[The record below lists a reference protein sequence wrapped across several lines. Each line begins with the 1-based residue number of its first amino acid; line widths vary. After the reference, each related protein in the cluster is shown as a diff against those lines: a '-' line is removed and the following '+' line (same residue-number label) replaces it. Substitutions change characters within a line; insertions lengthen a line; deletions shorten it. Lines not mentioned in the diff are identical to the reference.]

1 MYIHVVV
8 SSHVKGNLV
17 MKSYFGGRV
26 EVFPSY
32 AGKKICGRKQI
43 IKPLNQIRPD
53 EDEVL
58 DALIGYGLIIWMS
71 ARMSTVLPSV
81 KYEAVQS
88 NQVRLVNGHSNR
100 LICLSIRSTRRL
112 LLRTGVKS
120 SPIIMM
126 TK

>member
-1 MYIHVVV
+1 
-8 SSHVKGNLV
+8 
-17 MKSYFGGRV
+17 MKMKCTFAR
-26 EVFPSY
+26 
-32 AGKKICGRKQI
+32 
-43 IKPLNQIRPD
+43 
-53 EDEVL
+53 L
-58 DALIGYGLIIWMS
+58 DALIGYGLIIWPNMS

-81 KYEAVQS
+81 KYETVQS

-112 LLRTGVKS
+112 LLRADVKS

>member
-32 AGKKICGRKQI
+32 AGKKICRRKQI

-53 EDEVL
+53 EDEVHL
-58 DALIGYGLIIWMS
+58 CTLGCINWLRFDYMDECKNEYSI
-71 ARMSTVLPSV
+71 T
-81 KYEAVQS
+81 EC
-88 NQVRLVNGHSNR
+88 QV
-100 LICLSIRSTRRL
+100 
-112 LLRTGVKS
+112 
-120 SPIIMM
+120 
-126 TK
+126 